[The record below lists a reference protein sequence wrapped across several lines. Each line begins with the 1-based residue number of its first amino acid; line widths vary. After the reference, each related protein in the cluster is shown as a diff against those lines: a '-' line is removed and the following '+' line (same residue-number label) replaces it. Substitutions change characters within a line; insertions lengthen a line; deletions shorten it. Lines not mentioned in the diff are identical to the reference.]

1 MPRFFTLEQAR
12 RLIPDVDAAI
22 RDAVFLMSEFQQAES
37 ELLNARRQIVMMGGT
52 LVDRDRLI
60 AQKSR
65 GETSAVKLNEA
76 VEKIHSFGCQVKDL
90 DLGLIDFPSLYRG
103 KEVCLCW
110 KLGETGID
118 YWHGVSEGFQGRKK
132 IDQEFLDNHK
142 GDLTH

>member
-1 MPRFFTLEQAR
+1 MPRFFTLHQAQ

-22 RDAVFLMSEFQQAES
+22 RDAVFLKSECQQAAS
-37 ELLNARRQIVMMGGT
+37 ELQNARQQIVMAGGT
-52 LVDRDRLI
+52 LIHRDRLI

-65 GETSAVKLNEA
+65 GETSAAKLNEA
-76 VEKIHSFGCQVKDL
+76 IEKIHSFGCQVKDL

-103 KEVCLCW
+103 EEVCLCW
-110 KLGETGID
+110 KLGETGIE

-142 GDLTH
+142 GDLTN